1 MGSISISLKVN
12 YEGVICY
19 SAGSLPSK
27 PRPSH
32 PPPWASDGREP
43 ALYFPIR
50 SDVFLFTEIEMQTE
64 IMESIDFTQALC

>member
-19 SAGSLPSK
+19 SAGSLPSEA
-27 PRPSH
+27 H
-32 PPPWASDGREP
+32 GGGWEGLGLDGREP

-64 IMESIDFTQALC
+64 IMESIDFKQALC